1 MGAHKIIVLS
11 HSGYMVDQAVAAN
24 TTGVDVIVGGH
35 SNTLLSNTNERAEGA
50 YPTMVGD
57 MAIVQAYAYG
67 KFLGELNVTFDNAG
81 NIVQAV
87 GEPLSLD
94 GTVSEDS
101 ATKDRIAQAAIPLEE
116 IRTQVVAKSSAVI

>member
-1 MGAHKIIVLS
+1 
-11 HSGYMVDQAVAAN
+11 MVDQAVAAN

-57 MAIVQAYAYG
+57 TAIVQAYAYG

-116 IRTQVVAKSSAVI
+116 IRTQVAAKSSAVI

>member
-1 MGAHKIIVLS
+1 MVFSDPSSAVQGEVNKLTAMGVNKIIVLS

-57 MAIVQAYAYG
+57 TAIVQAYAYG

-87 GEPLSLD
+87 GE
-94 GTVSEDS
+94 
-101 ATKDRIAQAAIPLEE
+101 LEL
-116 IRTQVVAKSSAVI
+116 RWHSV